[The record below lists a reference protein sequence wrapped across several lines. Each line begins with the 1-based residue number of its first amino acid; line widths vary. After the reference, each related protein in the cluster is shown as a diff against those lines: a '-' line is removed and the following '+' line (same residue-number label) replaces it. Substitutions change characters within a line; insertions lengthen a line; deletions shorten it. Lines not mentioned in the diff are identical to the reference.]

1 MCDLQNSGIC
11 LGVATSKPKV
21 FAERILKYFDIAQ
34 YFSFIAGAN
43 LDGSKTRKE
52 EVISDA
58 LDLCGVENRSLIVM
72 VGDRKYDILGA
83 KKFDIDSIWSI
94 VWIWV
99 KRRTG
104 KFWSNLYC
112 RKVRDIF
119 SIVTRDP
126 IIVDK

>member
-43 LDGSKTRKE
+43 LDGSKTKKE
-52 EVISDA
+52 EVISEA

-83 KKFDIDSIWSI
+83 KKFDIDSIGVLFGYGSKEELENSGATYI
-94 VWIWV
+94 AE
-99 KRRTG
+99 
-104 KFWSNLYC
+104 
-112 RKVRDIF
+112 KVRDIF